1 MYARWLFNKK
11 TETIKKSR
19 EISLW
24 IYQNFKIKTMEMII
38 KWGGK
43 DYNLTSLQETQTFK
57 DLKEEIYKQTNV
69 KPERQKILGLKTNS
83 GQNPEDAT
91 ILTDL
96 K

>member
-1 MYARWLFNKK
+1 
-11 TETIKKSR
+11 
-19 EISLW
+19 
-24 IYQNFKIKTMEMII
+24 MEMII

>member
-1 MYARWLFNKK
+1 
-11 TETIKKSR
+11 
-19 EISLW
+19 
-24 IYQNFKIKTMEMII
+24 MEMII

-57 DLKEEIYKQTNV
+57 DLKGEIYKQTNV

-83 GQNPEDAT
+83 GQSPDDAT